1 MNLPDFVGGAVDF
14 VALASAINLSKMLA
28 QDGCP
33 HTKDVKQRDLEGLVD
48 LGTTSRDIRRSVHH
62 FMKSF

>member
-1 MNLPDFVGGAVDF
+1 MKFPDFVCDAIDF
-14 VALASAINLSKMLA
+14 GALASAMNLSKMLM

-33 HTKDVKQRDLEGLVD
+33 HTKDVKERDLEGPAD
-48 LGTTSRDIRRSVHH
+48 LGTTSHDVRRSVHH